1 MNNKSNG
8 KFQMKTSITLVSI
21 CCVVAAGLLTACNR
35 KSVSGLG
42 PMPSEKDL
50 PDPLARQ
57 TAGQMRTWIQNLKPA
72 DAEKL
77 KRTGSI
83 IFSWEEL
90 KAAYPEQAGMIGDYL
105 EHRRVSMVEA
115 IQKQSQPI
123 PAGLAAHFNPVTVEF
138 AEPGTGGC
146 WLRITSRTG
155 IEHED
160 LVIAAA
166 R

>member
-1 MNNKSNG
+1 
-8 KFQMKTSITLVSI
+8 MKTSITLVGI
-21 CCVVAAGLLTACNR
+21 CCVLAAGLLTACNR

-50 PDPLARQ
+50 PDPVARH

-72 DAEKL
+72 DADKL

-90 KAAYPEQAGMIGDYL
+90 QAAYPEQAGMIDNYL
-105 EHRRVSMVEA
+105 EQKRVSMVAA
-115 IQKQSQPI
+115 IQKQLQPV
-123 PAGLAAHFNPVTVEF
+123 PAGLAAHINPVTVEVT
-138 AEPGTGGC
+138 ESGTGGC

-166 R
+166 Q